1 MPRRFKLF
9 LILAPLTMLADQLTK
24 VWARHSLPSQGGIG
38 QPVTVIENFF
48 DWRLSHNPGSAF
60 GLFGST
66 SGARVFL
73 SIIGVVA
80 VAAIIWMLYKARDDQ
95 RRLTVALSLVAG
107 GAVGN
112 LIDRIYSGI
121 VTDFIVWKYYDHE
134 WPTFNV
140 ADIALVVGVGLLF
153 LDIGRDRGEEVEAA
167 AAAGGGS
174 GGKGGKGGKGG
185 GGSKKRKK
193 AGRARKKRSS

>member
-1 MPRRFKLF
+1 MSRRFKLF

-24 VWARHSLPSQGGIG
+24 VWARHSLPTSPEGYGI
-38 QPVTVIENFF
+38 PVPVIENFF

-60 GLFGST
+60 GLFGNT

-73 SIIGVVA
+73 SIIGVIA
-80 VAAIIWMLYKARDDQ
+80 VVAIIWMLRKAKDDQ
-95 RRLTVALSLVAG
+95 RRLTVALALVAG

-121 VTDFIVWKYYDHE
+121 VTDFVVWKYYEHE

-140 ADIALVVGVGLLF
+140 ADVALVIGVGLLF
-153 LDIGRDRGEEVEAA
+153 LDIGKEPRDEDDASTATDERAGPESKRGKRGTSSA
-167 AAAGGGS
+167 
-174 GGKGGKGGKGG
+174 
-185 GGSKKRKK
+185 KKS
-193 AGRARKKRSS
+193 GRARKKRAS